1 MVATTVEYV
10 IFDLDGLLIDT
21 ERIHTQVT
29 NQILA
34 PHGEEMTWD
43 IKAGCMGKPE
53 RASAE
58 YLLSFFP
65 SISLSVDSYIEQ
77 KNILQNKL
85 LPSVPL
91 LPGVRKFVQHLRKH
105 GVPIAVATSSG
116 RLRYEKKT
124 GHLRDVF
131 DCFEGNI
138 VCADDEKWEA
148 IAMKAKPSPDIFL
161 VAARE
166 LLGRDVAA
174 SGPVSEDQNLE
185 RKKGLVFEDGF
196 AGVQAGKRAGMNGVL
211 IYCFY
216 LKSMANGIP
225 VVWVPDSNLL
235 GVEYTVDEK
244 ADVTLRSIADFIP
257 ERWGLPPYDK
267 EL

>member
-1 MVATTVEYV
+1 MATTTVEYV
-10 IFDLDGLLIDT
+10 LFDLDGLMIDT

-34 PHGEEMTWD
+34 QHGEEMTWE

-65 SISLSVDSYIEQ
+65 SISLSVDSYIQQ
-77 KNILQNKL
+77 KNILQDKL
-85 LPSVPL
+85 FPSVPL
-91 LPGVRKFVQHLRKH
+91 VPGVHKLVQHLRKH

-116 RLRYEKKT
+116 RVRYEKKI
-124 GHLRDVF
+124 GHLSEVF

-138 VCADDEKWEA
+138 VCADDERWEG
-148 IAMKAKPSPDIFL
+148 IGMKAKPAPDIFL

-166 LLGRDVAA
+166 LLGRDVGAP
-174 SGPVSEDQNLE
+174 GPVSEDQNLE
-185 RKKGLVFEDGF
+185 RKRGLVFEDGF
-196 AGVQAGKRAGMNGVL
+196 AGVQAGKRAGMN
-211 IYCFY
+211 
-216 LKSMANGIP
+216 

-235 GVEYTVDEK
+235 GVEYNVDEK
-244 ADVTLRSIADFIP
+244 ADVTLRSIDDFIP
-257 ERWGLPPYDK
+257 EQWGLPPYDG
-267 EL
+267 L